1 MKRHVDEFVKNDFK
15 VRRKIYGK
23 QTRLWSVNIALKYEN
38 YLKYENASVWCWHE
52 ELKDKRSRRERN
64 ARLSSKG
71 RNLLCLNKAK
81 EMLHLPNEKEERVI
95 FIKILFTRASIFAR
109 EFARKKLNFYENN

>member
-38 YLKYENASVWCWHE
+38 YLKYENASV
-52 ELKDKRSRRERN
+52 
-64 ARLSSKG
+64 
-71 RNLLCLNKAK
+71 
-81 EMLHLPNEKEERVI
+81 
-95 FIKILFTRASIFAR
+95 
-109 EFARKKLNFYENN
+109 